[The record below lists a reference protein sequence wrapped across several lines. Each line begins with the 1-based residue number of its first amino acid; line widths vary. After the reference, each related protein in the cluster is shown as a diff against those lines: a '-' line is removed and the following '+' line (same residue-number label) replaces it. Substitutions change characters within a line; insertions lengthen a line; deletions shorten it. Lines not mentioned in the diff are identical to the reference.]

1 MHTGLAAASLGMG
14 DLAFRRVELLVTG
27 SPKDP
32 PDKRATGPSKT
43 SIYPSM
49 VDAHN
54 PGPGLLC
61 DDGNGATPEIV
72 DRMFIQSKIGTLY
85 LLPAVPKALSKG
97 KLCGTCARGQITVD
111 ELDWDMIAGMC
122 TATITPGTDQRVKLV
137 MGRDLQV
144 KSISI
149 DGAASAVTSEGISK
163 YGTEIDL
170 IKNKPAHLLI
180 RMSPSP

>member
-1 MHTGLAAASLGMG
+1 MTA
-14 DLAFRRVELLVTG
+14 
-27 SPKDP
+27 
-32 PDKRATGPSKT
+32 
-43 SIYPSM
+43 
-49 VDAHN
+49 
-54 PGPGLLC
+54 
-61 DDGNGATPEIV
+61 
-72 DRMFIQSKIGTLY
+72 GT
-85 LLPAVPKALSKG
+85 
-97 KLCGTCARGQITVD
+97 
-111 ELDWDMIAGMC
+111 C

-163 YGTEIDL
+163 YGTEMDL